1 MSESKR
7 VNEWKKKNTKDI
19 VLTYKKENKEKID
32 NIAKAKGYKYTPS
45 YVKDLIYKDC
55 GIK

>member
-19 VLTYKKENKEKID
+19 VLTYKTESKEKLD
-32 NIAKAKGYKYTPS
+32 EIAKSKGYKYTPS
-45 YVKDLIYKDC
+45 YVKDLIFKDC
-55 GIK
+55 GVK